1 MGSIPFGVYGVIL
14 FKAMIVLPAFLPFK
28 HLSMAT
34 ELCRYAK
41 AANSV
46 ASKIAGFYQAVIPK
60 AAVDTWTA
68 LPAAAYE
75 PGEDGYQKGSKLKN
89 TRWGVVAGYV
99 VAGWI
104 FLALQF
110 AVIFGAMLL
119 FARICAPLMWIPFT
133 LAIVHYAI
141 PIYLLSHFSYMKY
154 VN

>member
-1 MGSIPFGVYGVIL
+1 MGSISFGVYGVIL
-14 FKAMIVLPAFLPFK
+14 FIAAIVLPAFLPFS

-34 ELCRYAK
+34 KLGRYAK
-41 AANSV
+41 AEHSV
-46 ASKIAGFYQAVIPK
+46 ASKIAGFYHSVIPK
-60 AAVDTWTA
+60 AAIDTWAA

-119 FARICAPLMWIPFT
+119 FARIYVPLMWLPFT
-133 LAIVHYAI
+133 LAVAHYAI
-141 PIYLLSHFSYMKY
+141 PIYLLNHLKYMKY
-154 VN
+154 VK